1 MEKEA
6 LVKYLG
12 DIIESAKSRHPLR
25 VGIDGVDASGKTTL
39 ANALADYLQTQD
51 RPIIRASID
60 GFHKPKSIR
69 YQKGRNS
76 PEGYYKDSFNN
87 RAIIDNLLA
96 PLGSDCNSQYTTAVF
111 DFKTDSEVVMEPQ
124 SANPNSILIMEGVFL
139 FRPELFKYWDLKIF
153 ITSDFETTV
162 ARAAKR
168 DGWYLGKEQDVIEKY
183 NQRYVPGQK
192 LYLKEANP
200 ELSAD
205 FVIDNNDFENPIIVK
220 NNLTKPL

>member
-1 MEKEA
+1 MKKEA
-6 LVKYLG
+6 LIKYLG
-12 DIIESAKSRHPLR
+12 DIIMSAKSRHPLR
-25 VGIDGVDASGKTTL
+25 VGIDGVDASGKTYL
-39 ANALADYLQTQD
+39 ANALADYLQTKE

-96 PLGSDCNSQYTTAVF
+96 PLGPDCNLQYTTAVF
-111 DFKTDSEVVMEPQ
+111 NFKTDSKVVIKPQ

-139 FRPELFKYWDLKIF
+139 FRPELVKYWDLKIF
-153 ITSDFETTV
+153 LTSDFKTTV

-168 DGWYLGKEQDVIEKY
+168 DAWYLGSEKDVIEKY
-183 NQRYVPGQK
+183 NQRYVPGQQ
-192 LYLKEANP
+192 LYIKEANP
-200 ELSAD
+200 ELAAD
-205 FVIDNNDFENPIIVK
+205 IVIDNNDFENPIVVK
-220 NNLTKPL
+220 SLM